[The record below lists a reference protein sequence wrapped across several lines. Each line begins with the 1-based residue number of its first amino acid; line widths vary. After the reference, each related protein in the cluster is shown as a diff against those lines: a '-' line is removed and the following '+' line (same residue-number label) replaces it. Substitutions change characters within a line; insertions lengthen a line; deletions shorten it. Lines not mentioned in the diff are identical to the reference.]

1 MKLSALLDKNKTN
14 SNGVDDVEI
23 IGITA
28 NSREVRPGFLFAA
41 LNGVSVDG
49 AKYIPNAVEAGAAAI
64 LTHKNADVSGLN
76 IPIIVLDDPRE
87 ALALASANFYSAQP
101 DTMVAITGTAGKTSI
116 ASFVRQIWA
125 ACGKASASIGT
136 TGVVSP
142 TRNEY
147 GSLTTPDPVSLHKL
161 LKELENEGVTHASM
175 EASSHGLDQHRL
187 DGVKLAAGGFINL
200 GRDHMD
206 YHPTVEHYF
215 NSKMRLFKELL
226 PKGAPAIIC
235 ADDEWSDKCI
245 DVAKEAGLQVLTT
258 GHKGEFLSLKRLEH
272 ERFKQI
278 AEIQHENVTHR
289 IEFPLAGDFQMA
301 NALVACGLAIATGA
315 DASSAI
321 KALEKLNG
329 APGRLELVGYSKD
342 QAPCYVDYAHKPEA
356 LEHVIQSLRP
366 FTSGKVYCVFGCG
379 GDRDPGKREIMGE
392 IASRLADVV
401 VVTDDNPRTENAA
414 EIRKQVMNG
423 AVGALEIGDREKAIF
438 HCVNA
443 LEVGDCLVVAGKGHE
458 PGQIVGDTVL
468 PFSDHEVVRR
478 ALSEKGGSSYGATYG
493 ASSGEDA

>member
-1 MKLSALLDKNKTN
+1 MKLSAFTDIKNGSEN
-14 SNGVDDVEI
+14 FSNDVARAEVT
-23 IGITA
+23 GITA
-28 NSREVRPGFLFAA
+28 NSLDVKPGFLFAA
-41 LNGVSVDG
+41 LKGVAVDG

-64 LTHKNADVSGLN
+64 LTHKNADVSELK
-76 IPIIVLDDPRE
+76 IPTIILDDPRE
-87 ALALASANFYSAQP
+87 ALALMAAKFYSGQP
-101 DTMVAITGTAGKTSI
+101 ETMIAITGTAGKTSI
-116 ASFVRQIWA
+116 AAFVRQIWA
-125 ACGKASASIGT
+125 VCGKPAASIGT

-142 TRNEY
+142 TRNDY

-161 LKELENEGVTHASM
+161 LKELSDEGVTHASM

-187 DGVKLAAGGFINL
+187 DGVRLAAGGFINL

-226 PKGAPAIIC
+226 TKGAPAVIC
-235 ADDEWSDKCI
+235 ADDEWSDKCVSI
-245 DVAKEAGLQVLTT
+245 AKEAGLKVLTT
-258 GHKGEFLSLKRLEH
+258 GHKGDFLSLKRLEH

-278 AEIQHENVTHR
+278 AEIQHENITYR
-289 IEFPLAGDFQMA
+289 IAFPLAGDFQMA
-301 NALVACGLAIATGA
+301 NALVACGLAIATGC
-315 DASSAI
+315 DAKQAI
-321 KALEKLNG
+321 MALENLNG

-379 GDRDPGKREIMGE
+379 GDRDPGKRQIMGE
-392 IASRLADVV
+392 IASRLCDVV

-414 EIRKQVMNG
+414 EVRKQVMAG
-423 AVGALEIGDREKAIF
+423 AVGAIEIGDREAAIF
-438 HCVNA
+438 HCVTA
-443 LEVGDCLVVAGKGHE
+443 LKKGDCLVVAGKGHE
-458 PGQIVGDTVL
+458 PGQIVGDKIL

-478 ALSEKGGSSYGATYG
+478 ALSENDGTSYGEG
-493 ASSGEDA
+493 VL

>member
-1 MKLSALLDKNKTN
+1 MKLSALLENNNK
-14 SNGVDDVEI
+14 SGYLLKGADDVEI
-23 IGITA
+23 VGITA
-28 NSREVRPGFLFAA
+28 NSREVKPGFLFAA
-41 LNGVSVDG
+41 LKGVAIDG
-49 AKYIPNAVEAGAAAI
+49 AKFIPNAIEAGAVAI
-64 LTHKNADVSGLN
+64 LTHKEVDVSGFD
-76 IPIIVLDDPRE
+76 IPILALKDPRGE
-87 ALALASANFYSAQP
+87 LASIAAKFYGAQP
-101 DTMVAITGTAGKTSI
+101 ETMIAITGTAGKTSI
-116 ASFVRQIWA
+116 ANFVRQIWA

-142 TRNEY
+142 TRNDY

-161 LKELENEGVTHASM
+161 LKELHSEGVTHASM
-175 EASSHGLDQHRL
+175 EASSHGLDQRRL

-206 YHPTVEHYF
+206 YHPSVEHYF
-215 NSKMRLFKELL
+215 NSKMRLFNALL

-235 ADDEWSDKCI
+235 ADDEWSKRCI
-245 DVAKEAGLQVLTT
+245 AIAKEAGLKILTT

-278 AEIQHENVTHR
+278 AEIQHDNVTYR
-289 IEFPLAGDFQMA
+289 IEFPLAGDFQMS
-301 NALVACGLAIATGA
+301 NALVACALAIATGA
-315 DASSAI
+315 EAGQAI
-321 KALEKLNG
+321 KALENLKG
-329 APGRLELVGYSKD
+329 APGRLELVGYSRD
-342 QAPCYVDYAHKPEA
+342 NAPCYVDYAHKPEA

-401 VVTDDNPRTENAA
+401 VVTDDNPRTEKAE
-414 EIRKQVMNG
+414 EIRRQVMVGTKG
-423 AVGALEIGDREKAIF
+423 AVEIGDREEAIF

-443 LEVGDCLVVAGKGHE
+443 LQKGDCLVIAGKGHE
-458 PGQIVGDTVL
+458 PGQIVGDKIL

-478 ALSEKGGSSYGATYG
+478 ALNEAGGSSYGEGVA
-493 ASSGEDA
+493 

>member
-1 MKLSALLDKNKTN
+1 MKLSALLDIIKLDDKNAGN
-14 SNGVDDVEI
+14 DVGADDVQI

-28 NSREVRPGFLFAA
+28 NSREVKSGFIFAA
-41 LNGVSVDG
+41 LKGVAVDG
-49 AKYIPNAVEAGAAAI
+49 AKYIPDAVKAGASFV
-64 LTHKNADVSGLN
+64 LTHKGADVSGLT
-76 IPIIVLDDPRE
+76 IPYIALDDPRE
-87 ALALASANFYSAQP
+87 ALALICAKYYGAQP
-101 DTMVAITGTAGKTSI
+101 ETMIAITGTAGKTSI
-116 ASFVRQIWA
+116 ASFVRQIWTT
-125 ACGKASASIGT
+125 CNKASASIGT

-142 TRNEY
+142 TRNDY

-161 LKELENEGVTHASM
+161 LKELHDEGVTHSAM

-215 NSKMRLFKELL
+215 NSKMRLFNDLL
-226 PKGAPAIIC
+226 PKGAPAVIC

-245 DVAKEAGLQVLTT
+245 MVAKAAGLEVLTT
-258 GHKGEFLSLKRLEH
+258 GHKGDFLSLKRLEH

-278 AEIQHENVTHR
+278 AEIQHDNKNYR

-315 DASSAI
+315 DAGQAI
-321 KALEKLNG
+321 KALETLNG

-356 LEHVIQSLRP
+356 LEHVLDSLRP
-366 FTSGKVYCVFGCG
+366 FTAGKIYCVFGCG

-392 IASRLADVV
+392 IATRLGDVV
-401 VVTDDNPRTENAA
+401 IVTDDNPRTENAEA
-414 EIRKQVMNG
+414 IRRQVM
-423 AVGALEIGDREKAIF
+423 VGAKGAIEIGDREEAIF

-443 LEVGDCLVVAGKGHE
+443 LQKGDCLVVAGKGHE
-458 PGQIVGDTVL
+458 PGQIIGDKIL
-468 PFSDHEVVRR
+468 PFSDHEVIRR
-478 ALSEKGGSSYGATYG
+478 ALSENGGSSYGEGIA
-493 ASSGEDA
+493 